1 MMMTHPKFLL
11 QTALALSLSALLLG
25 CGKNGD
31 AQAQQPQKTATGQP
45 ASTPSSTANATAA
58 TPAVATLGQVSVSQ
72 EELQQFLQVLPAA
85 QREAMRNDRVVLEQ
99 WLRSRLAE
107 KAVVQQAKAQEWD
120 KKAEIHHAIEEAQN
134 QVILRSYLQSVSEPA
149 ADYPSEQDLQTAYQ
163 ANQDQFQLPAM
174 YRLSQ
179 IFLSVPD
186 KDEAALAQAKKRAD
200 AWVKQMREG
209 KADFAALAKEN
220 SDEKISAERGGD
232 NGFLPVS
239 QLVPAMRSIV
249 SRLEPGQISDPI
261 VQADGVHIL
270 KVTDMRP
277 ASVRAFDEVKP
288 ALRDALRRQR
298 QQEATQ
304 AYVAGMLDAD
314 TVAVDGKVLSQL
326 LQQTQEP

>member
-1 MMMTHPKFLL
+1 MMTHPKFLL
-11 QTALALSLSALLLG
+11 QSVLALSLSALLVG

-31 AQAQQPQKTATGQP
+31 AQAQQPQAAATGQQSSAP
-45 ASTPSSTANATAA
+45 ASTVNSSAA
-58 TPAVATLGQVSVSQ
+58 TPAVATLGQVVVSQ

-107 KAVVQQAKAQEWD
+107 KAVVEQAKAQEWD
-120 KKAEIHHAIEEAQN
+120 KKAEIRSAIEEAQN

-186 KDEAALAQAKKRAD
+186 KDEQALAQAKKRAD

-209 KADFAALAKEN
+209 KADFAALAKEH

-232 NGFLPVS
+232 NGFLPMS
-239 QLVPAMRSIV
+239 QLVPAMRATV
-249 SRLEPGQISDPI
+249 AKLEPGQLSDPI

-270 KVTDMRP
+270 QLTDLRP
-277 ASVRAFDEVKP
+277 ASVRSLEEVKP

-314 TVAVDGKVLSQL
+314 TVTVDGKVLSQL
-326 LQQTQEP
+326 LQQTQ

>member
-1 MMMTHPKFLL
+1 MTHPKFLL
-11 QTALALSLSALLLG
+11 QSVLALSLSALLVG
-25 CGKNGD
+25 CGKKGD
-31 AQAQQPQKTATGQP
+31 AQAQQPQAAGQQSSAP
-45 ASTPSSTANATAA
+45 ASTAKSSAA
-58 TPAVATLGQVSVSQ
+58 TPAVATLGQVVVSQ
-72 EELQQFLQVLPAA
+72 DELQQFLQVLPAA

-107 KAVVQQAKAQEWD
+107 KAVVEQAKAQEWD
-120 KKAEIHHAIEEAQN
+120 KKAEIRSAIEEAQN

-186 KDEAALAQAKKRAD
+186 KDEQALAQAKKRAD

-209 KADFAALAKEN
+209 KADFAALAKEH

-232 NGFLPVS
+232 NGFLPMS
-239 QLVPAMRSIV
+239 QLVPAMRATV
-249 SRLEPGQISDPI
+249 AKLEPGQLSDPI

-270 KVTDMRP
+270 QLTDLRP
-277 ASVRAFDEVKP
+277 ASVRSLDDVKP

-314 TVAVDGKVLSQL
+314 TVSVDGKVLSQL
-326 LQQTQEP
+326 LQQTP

>member
-1 MMMTHPKFLL
+1 MMTHPKFLL
-11 QTALALSLSALLLG
+11 QSVLALSLSALLVG

-31 AQAQQPQKTATGQP
+31 AQAQQPQAAVSGQQSSAP
-45 ASTPSSTANATAA
+45 ASTVNGSAA
-58 TPAVATLGQVSVSQ
+58 TPAVATLGQVVVSQ

-107 KAVVQQAKAQEWD
+107 KAVVEQAKAQEWD
-120 KKAEIHHAIEEAQN
+120 KKAEIRSAIEEAQN

-163 ANQDQFQLPAM
+163 ANQNQFQLPAM

-186 KDEAALAQAKKRAD
+186 KDEQALAQAKKRAD

-209 KADFAALAKEN
+209 KADFAALAKEH

-232 NGFLPVS
+232 NGFLPMS
-239 QLVPAMRSIV
+239 QLVPAMRATV
-249 SRLEPGQISDPI
+249 AKLEPGQLSDPI

-270 KVTDMRP
+270 QVTDLRP
-277 ASVRAFDEVKP
+277 ASVRSLDEVKP

-314 TVAVDGKVLSQL
+314 TVTVDGKVLSQL
-326 LQQTQEP
+326 LQQTQ

>member
-1 MMMTHPKFLL
+1 MTHPKFLL
-11 QTALALSLSALLLG
+11 QSVLALSLSALLVG

-31 AQAQQPQKTATGQP
+31 AQAQQPQAAATGQQSSAP
-45 ASTPSSTANATAA
+45 ASTVNSSAA
-58 TPAVATLGQVSVSQ
+58 TPAVATLGQVMVSQ
-72 EELQQFLQVLPAA
+72 EELQQFLQVLPAT

-107 KAVVQQAKAQEWD
+107 KAVVEQAKAQEWD
-120 KKAEIHHAIEEAQN
+120 KKAEIRSAIEEAQN

-186 KDEAALAQAKKRAD
+186 KDEQALAQAKKRAD

-209 KADFAALAKEN
+209 KADFAALAKEH

-232 NGFLPVS
+232 NGFLPMS
-239 QLVPAMRSIV
+239 QLVPAMRATV
-249 SRLEPGQISDPI
+249 AKLEPGQLSDPI

-270 KVTDMRP
+270 QVTDLRP
-277 ASVRAFDEVKP
+277 ASVRSLEEVKP

-298 QQEATQ
+298 QQETTQ

-314 TVAVDGKVLSQL
+314 TVTVDGKVLSQL
-326 LQQTQEP
+326 LQQTQ

>member
-1 MMMTHPKFLL
+1 MTHPKILL
-11 QTALALSLSALLLG
+11 QSVLALSLSALLVG

-31 AQAQQPQKTATGQP
+31 AQAQQPQAAGQQSSAP
-45 ASTPSSTANATAA
+45 ASTAKSSAA
-58 TPAVATLGQVSVSQ
+58 TPAVATLGQVVVSQ
-72 EELQQFLQVLPAA
+72 DELQQFLQVLPAA

-107 KAVVQQAKAQEWD
+107 KAVVEQAKAQEWD
-120 KKAEIHHAIEEAQN
+120 KRAEIRSAIEEAQN

-179 IFLSVPD
+179 IFLSVPN
-186 KDEAALAQAKKRAD
+186 KDEQALAQAKKRAD

-209 KADFAALAKEN
+209 KADFAALAKEH

-232 NGFLPVS
+232 NGFLPMS
-239 QLVPAMRSIV
+239 QLVPAMRATV
-249 SRLEPGQISDPI
+249 AKLEPGQLSDPI

-270 KVTDMRP
+270 QLTDLRP
-277 ASVRAFDEVKP
+277 ASVRSLEEVKP

-314 TVAVDGKVLSQL
+314 TVSVDGKVLSQL
-326 LQQTQEP
+326 LQQTP

>member
-1 MMMTHPKFLL
+1 MTHPKILL
-11 QTALALSLSALLLG
+11 QSVLALSLSALLVG

-31 AQAQQPQKTATGQP
+31 AQAQQPQAAVQQSSAP
-45 ASTPSSTANATAA
+45 ASTAKSSAA
-58 TPAVATLGQVSVSQ
+58 TPAVATLGQVVVSQ
-72 EELQQFLQVLPAA
+72 DELQQFLQALPAA

-107 KAVVQQAKAQEWD
+107 KAVVEQAKAQEWD
-120 KKAEIHHAIEEAQN
+120 KKAEIRSAIEEAQN

-186 KDEAALAQAKKRAD
+186 KDEQALAQAKKRAD

-209 KADFAALAKEN
+209 KADFAALAKEH

-232 NGFLPVS
+232 NGFLPMS
-239 QLVPAMRSIV
+239 QLVPAMRATV
-249 SRLEPGQISDPI
+249 AKLEPGQLSDPI

-270 KVTDMRP
+270 QLTDLRP
-277 ASVRAFDEVKP
+277 ASVRSLEEVKP

-314 TVAVDGKVLSQL
+314 TVSVDGKVLSQL
-326 LQQTQEP
+326 LQQTQ

>member
-1 MMMTHPKFLL
+1 MMTHPKFLL
-11 QTALALSLSALLLG
+11 QSVLALSLSALLVG

-31 AQAQQPQKTATGQP
+31 AQAQQPQAAASGQQSSAP
-45 ASTPSSTANATAA
+45 ASTVNSSAA
-58 TPAVATLGQVSVSQ
+58 TPAVATLGQVVVSQ

-107 KAVVQQAKAQEWD
+107 KAVVEQAKTQEWD
-120 KKAEIHHAIEEAQN
+120 KKAEIRSAIEEAQD

-163 ANQDQFQLPAM
+163 ANQNQFQLPAM

-186 KDEAALAQAKKRAD
+186 KDEQALAQAKKRAD

-209 KADFAALAKEN
+209 KADFAALAKEH

-232 NGFLPVS
+232 NGFLPMS
-239 QLVPAMRSIV
+239 QLVPAMRATV
-249 SRLEPGQISDPI
+249 AKLEPGQLSDPI

-270 KVTDMRP
+270 QVTDLRP
-277 ASVRAFDEVKP
+277 ASVRSLEEVKP

-304 AYVAGMLDAD
+304 AYVAGMLDAE
-314 TVAVDGKVLSQL
+314 TVTVDGKVLSQL
-326 LQQTQEP
+326 LQQTQ

>member
-1 MMMTHPKFLL
+1 MMTHPKFLL
-11 QTALALSLSALLLG
+11 QSVLALSLSALLVG

-31 AQAQQPQKTATGQP
+31 AQAQQPQAAASGQQSSAP
-45 ASTPSSTANATAA
+45 ASAVNSSAA
-58 TPAVATLGQVSVSQ
+58 APAVATLGQVVVSQ

-107 KAVVQQAKAQEWD
+107 KAVVEQAKAQEWD
-120 KKAEIHHAIEEAQN
+120 KKAEIRSAIEEAQN

-186 KDEAALAQAKKRAD
+186 KDEQALAQAKKRAD

-209 KADFAALAKEN
+209 KADFAALAKEH

-232 NGFLPVS
+232 NGFLPMS
-239 QLVPAMRSIV
+239 QLVPAMRATV
-249 SRLEPGQISDPI
+249 AKLEPGQLSDPI

-270 KVTDMRP
+270 QVTDLRP
-277 ASVRAFDEVKP
+277 ASVRSLEEVKP

-314 TVAVDGKVLSQL
+314 TVTVDGKVLSQL
-326 LQQTQEP
+326 LQQTQ

>member
-1 MMMTHPKFLL
+1 MTHPKILL
-11 QTALALSLSALLLG
+11 QSVLALSLSALLVG

-31 AQAQQPQKTATGQP
+31 AQAQQPQAAVQQSSAP
-45 ASTPSSTANATAA
+45 ASTAKSSAA
-58 TPAVATLGQVSVSQ
+58 TPAVATLGQVVVSQ
-72 EELQQFLQVLPAA
+72 DELQQFLQALPAA

-107 KAVVQQAKAQEWD
+107 KAVVEQAKVQEWD
-120 KKAEIHHAIEEAQN
+120 KKAEIRSAIEEAQN

-179 IFLSVPD
+179 IFLSVPN
-186 KDEAALAQAKKRAD
+186 KDEQALAQAKKRAD

-209 KADFAALAKEN
+209 KADFAALAKEH

-232 NGFLPVS
+232 NGFLPMS
-239 QLVPAMRSIV
+239 QLVPAMRATV
-249 SRLEPGQISDPI
+249 AKLEPGQLSDPI

-270 KVTDMRP
+270 QLTDLRP
-277 ASVRAFDEVKP
+277 ASVRSLEEVKP

-314 TVAVDGKVLSQL
+314 TVSVDGKVLSQL
-326 LQQTQEP
+326 LQQTP

>member
-1 MMMTHPKFLL
+1 MMTHPKFLL
-11 QTALALSLSALLLG
+11 QSVLALSLSALLVG

-31 AQAQQPQKTATGQP
+31 AQAQQPQAAATGQQSSAP
-45 ASTPSSTANATAA
+45 ASTVNGSAA
-58 TPAVATLGQVSVSQ
+58 TPAVATLGQVVVSQ

-107 KAVVQQAKAQEWD
+107 KAVVEQAKAQEWD
-120 KKAEIHHAIEEAQN
+120 KKAEIRSAIEEAQN

-186 KDEAALAQAKKRAD
+186 KDEQALAQAKKRAD

-209 KADFAALAKEN
+209 KADFAALAKEH

-232 NGFLPVS
+232 NGFLPMS
-239 QLVPAMRSIV
+239 QLVPAMRATV
-249 SRLEPGQISDPI
+249 VKLEPGQLSDPI

-270 KVTDMRP
+270 QVTDLRP
-277 ASVRAFDEVKP
+277 ASVRSLEEIKP

-314 TVAVDGKVLSQL
+314 TVTVDGKVLSQL
-326 LQQTQEP
+326 LQQTQ

>member
-1 MMMTHPKFLL
+1 MTHPKFLL
-11 QTALALSLSALLLG
+11 QSVLALSLSALLVG

-31 AQAQQPQKTATGQP
+31 AQAQQPQAAATGQQSSAP
-45 ASTPSSTANATAA
+45 ASTVNGSAA
-58 TPAVATLGQVSVSQ
+58 TPAVATLGQVVVSQ

-107 KAVVQQAKAQEWD
+107 KAVVEQAKAQEWD
-120 KKAEIHHAIEEAQN
+120 KKAEIRSAIEEAQN

-179 IFLSVPD
+179 IFLSVPE
-186 KDEAALAQAKKRAD
+186 KDEQALAQAKKRAD

-209 KADFAALAKEN
+209 KADFAALAKEH

-232 NGFLPVS
+232 NGFLPMS
-239 QLVPAMRSIV
+239 QLVPAMRATV
-249 SRLEPGQISDPI
+249 AKLEPGQLSDPI

-270 KVTDMRP
+270 QVTDLRP
-277 ASVRAFDEVKP
+277 ASVRSLEEVKP

-314 TVAVDGKVLSQL
+314 TVTVDGKVLSQL
-326 LQQTQEP
+326 LQQTQ

>member
-1 MMMTHPKFLL
+1 MTHPKILL
-11 QTALALSLSALLLG
+11 QSVLALSLSALLVG

-31 AQAQQPQKTATGQP
+31 AQAQQPQAAVQQSSAP
-45 ASTPSSTANATAA
+45 ASTAKSSAA
-58 TPAVATLGQVSVSQ
+58 TPAVATLGQVAVSQ
-72 EELQQFLQVLPAA
+72 DELQQFLQVLPAA

-107 KAVVQQAKAQEWD
+107 KAVVEQAKAQEWD
-120 KKAEIHHAIEEAQN
+120 KKAEIRSAIEEAQN

-186 KDEAALAQAKKRAD
+186 KDEQALAQAKKRAD

-209 KADFAALAKEN
+209 KADFAALAKEH

-232 NGFLPVS
+232 NGFLPMS
-239 QLVPAMRSIV
+239 QLVPAMRATV
-249 SRLEPGQISDPI
+249 AKLEPGQLSDPI

-270 KVTDMRP
+270 QLTDLRP
-277 ASVRAFDEVKP
+277 ASVRSLEEVKP

-314 TVAVDGKVLSQL
+314 TVSVDGKVLSQL
-326 LQQTQEP
+326 LQQTQ

>member
-1 MMMTHPKFLL
+1 MTHPKFLL
-11 QTALALSLSALLLG
+11 QSVLALSLSALLVG

-31 AQAQQPQKTATGQP
+31 AQAQQPQAAATGQQSSAP
-45 ASTPSSTANATAA
+45 ASTVNSSAA
-58 TPAVATLGQVSVSQ
+58 TPAVATLGQVVVSQ

-107 KAVVQQAKAQEWD
+107 KAVVEQAKAQEWD
-120 KKAEIHHAIEEAQN
+120 KKAEIRSAIEEAQD

-149 ADYPSEQDLQTAYQ
+149 ADYPSEQDLQMAYQ

-186 KDEAALAQAKKRAD
+186 KDEQALAQAKKRAD

-209 KADFAALAKEN
+209 KADFAALAKEH

-232 NGFLPVS
+232 NGFLPMS
-239 QLVPAMRSIV
+239 QLVPAMRATV
-249 SRLEPGQISDPI
+249 AKLEPGQLSDPI

-270 KVTDMRP
+270 QVTDLRP
-277 ASVRAFDEVKP
+277 ASVRSLEEVKP

-314 TVAVDGKVLSQL
+314 TVTVDGKVLSQL
-326 LQQTQEP
+326 LQQSQ

>member
-1 MMMTHPKFLL
+1 MMTHPKFLL
-11 QTALALSLSALLLG
+11 QSVLALSLSALLVG

-31 AQAQQPQKTATGQP
+31 AQAQQPQAAATGQQSSAP
-45 ASTPSSTANATAA
+45 ASTVNGSAA
-58 TPAVATLGQVSVSQ
+58 TPAVATLGQVVVSQ

-107 KAVVQQAKAQEWD
+107 KAVVEQAKAQEWD
-120 KKAEIHHAIEEAQN
+120 KKAEIRSAIEEAQN

-179 IFLSVPD
+179 IFLSVPE
-186 KDEAALAQAKKRAD
+186 KDEQALAQAKKRAD

-209 KADFAALAKEN
+209 KADFAALAKEH

-232 NGFLPVS
+232 NGFLPMS
-239 QLVPAMRSIV
+239 QLVPAMRATV
-249 SRLEPGQISDPI
+249 AKLEPGQLSDPI

-270 KVTDMRP
+270 QVTDLRP
-277 ASVRAFDEVKP
+277 ASVRSLEEVKP

-314 TVAVDGKVLSQL
+314 TVTVDGKVLSQL
-326 LQQTQEP
+326 LQQSQ

>member
-1 MMMTHPKFLL
+1 MTHPKFLL
-11 QTALALSLSALLLG
+11 QSVLALSLSALLVG

-31 AQAQQPQKTATGQP
+31 AQAQQPQAAATGQQSSAP
-45 ASTPSSTANATAA
+45 ASTVNGSAA
-58 TPAVATLGQVSVSQ
+58 TPAVATLGQVVVSQ

-85 QREAMRNDRVVLEQ
+85 QREAMRNERVVLEQ

-107 KAVVQQAKAQEWD
+107 KAVVEQAKAQEWD
-120 KKAEIHHAIEEAQN
+120 KKAEIRSAIEEAQN

-186 KDEAALAQAKKRAD
+186 KDEQALAQAKKRAD

-209 KADFAALAKEN
+209 KADFAALAKEH

-232 NGFLPVS
+232 NGFLPMS
-239 QLVPAMRSIV
+239 QLVPAMRATV
-249 SRLEPGQISDPI
+249 AKLEPGQLSDPI

-270 KVTDMRP
+270 QVTDLRP
-277 ASVRAFDEVKP
+277 ASVRSLEEVKP

-304 AYVAGMLDAD
+304 AYVAGMLDAE
-314 TVAVDGKVLSQL
+314 TVTVDGKVLSQL
-326 LQQTQEP
+326 LQQTQ

>member
-1 MMMTHPKFLL
+1 MTHPKILL
-11 QTALALSLSALLLG
+11 QSVLALSLSALLVG

-31 AQAQQPQKTATGQP
+31 AQAQQPQAAVQQSSAP
-45 ASTPSSTANATAA
+45 ASTAKSSAA
-58 TPAVATLGQVSVSQ
+58 TPAVATLGQVAVSQ
-72 EELQQFLQVLPAA
+72 DELQQFLQVLPAA

-107 KAVVQQAKAQEWD
+107 KAVVEQAKAQEWD
-120 KKAEIHHAIEEAQN
+120 KKAEIRSAIEEAQN

-186 KDEAALAQAKKRAD
+186 KDEQALAQAKKRAD

-209 KADFAALAKEN
+209 KADFAALAKEH
-220 SDEKISAERGGD
+220 SDEKISAERGGN
-232 NGFLPVS
+232 NGFLPMS
-239 QLVPAMRSIV
+239 QLVPAMRATV
-249 SRLEPGQISDPI
+249 AKLEPGQLSDPI

-270 KVTDMRP
+270 QLTDLRP
-277 ASVRAFDEVKP
+277 ASVRSLEEVKP

-314 TVAVDGKVLSQL
+314 TVSVDGKVLSQL
-326 LQQTQEP
+326 LQQTP

>member
-1 MMMTHPKFLL
+1 MTHPKFLL
-11 QTALALSLSALLLG
+11 QSVLALSLSALLVG

-31 AQAQQPQKTATGQP
+31 AQAQQPQAAATGQQSSAP
-45 ASTPSSTANATAA
+45 ASTVNGSAA
-58 TPAVATLGQVSVSQ
+58 TPAVATLGQVVVSQ

-107 KAVVQQAKAQEWD
+107 KAVVEQAKAQEWD
-120 KKAEIHHAIEEAQN
+120 KKAEIRSAIEEAQN

-186 KDEAALAQAKKRAD
+186 KDEQALAQAKKRAD

-209 KADFAALAKEN
+209 KADFAALAKEH
-220 SDEKISAERGGD
+220 SDEKISAGRGGD
-232 NGFLPVS
+232 NGFLPMS
-239 QLVPAMRSIV
+239 QLVPAMRATV
-249 SRLEPGQISDPI
+249 AKLEPGQLSDPI

-270 KVTDMRP
+270 QVTDLRP
-277 ASVRAFDEVKP
+277 ASVRSLEEVKP

-304 AYVAGMLDAD
+304 AYVAGMLDAE
-314 TVAVDGKVLSQL
+314 TVTVDGKVLSQL
-326 LQQTQEP
+326 LQQTQ

>member
-1 MMMTHPKFLL
+1 MTHPKFLL
-11 QTALALSLSALLLG
+11 QSVLALSLSALLVG

-31 AQAQQPQKTATGQP
+31 AQAQQPQAAATGQQSSAP
-45 ASTPSSTANATAA
+45 ATTVNSSAA
-58 TPAVATLGQVSVSQ
+58 APAVATLGQVVVSQ

-107 KAVVQQAKAQEWD
+107 KAVVEQAKAQEWD
-120 KKAEIHHAIEEAQN
+120 KKAEIRSAIEEAQN

-186 KDEAALAQAKKRAD
+186 KDEQALAQAKKRAD

-209 KADFAALAKEN
+209 KADFAALAKEH

-232 NGFLPVS
+232 NGFLPMS
-239 QLVPAMRSIV
+239 QLVPAMRATV
-249 SRLEPGQISDPI
+249 AKLEPGQLSDPI

-270 KVTDMRP
+270 QVTDLRP
-277 ASVRAFDEVKP
+277 ASVRSLEEVKP

-314 TVAVDGKVLSQL
+314 TVTVDGKVLSQL
-326 LQQTQEP
+326 LQQTQ

>member
-1 MMMTHPKFLL
+1 V
-11 QTALALSLSALLLG
+11 LALSLSALLVG

-31 AQAQQPQKTATGQP
+31 AQAQQPQAAATGQQSSAP
-45 ASTPSSTANATAA
+45 ASTVNSSAA
-58 TPAVATLGQVSVSQ
+58 TPAVATLGQVVVSQ

-107 KAVVQQAKAQEWD
+107 KAVVEQAKAQEWD
-120 KKAEIHHAIEEAQN
+120 KKAEIRSAIEEAQN

-186 KDEAALAQAKKRAD
+186 KDEQALAQAKKRAD

-209 KADFAALAKEN
+209 KADFAALAKEH

-232 NGFLPVS
+232 NGFLPMS
-239 QLVPAMRSIV
+239 QLVPAMRATV
-249 SRLEPGQISDPI
+249 AKLERGQLSDPI

-270 KVTDMRP
+270 QVTDLRP
-277 ASVRAFDEVKP
+277 ASVRSLEEVKP

-304 AYVAGMLDAD
+304 AYVAGMLDAE
-314 TVAVDGKVLSQL
+314 TVTVDGKVLSQL
-326 LQQTQEP
+326 LQQTQ

>member
-1 MMMTHPKFLL
+1 MMTHPKFLL
-11 QTALALSLSALLLG
+11 QSVLALSLSALLVG

-31 AQAQQPQKTATGQP
+31 AQAQQPQAAATGQQSSAP
-45 ASTPSSTANATAA
+45 ASTVNSSAA
-58 TPAVATLGQVSVSQ
+58 APAVATLGQVVVSQ

-107 KAVVQQAKAQEWD
+107 KAVVEQAKTQEWD
-120 KKAEIHHAIEEAQN
+120 KKAEIRSAIEEAQN

-186 KDEAALAQAKKRAD
+186 KDEQALAQAKKRAD

-209 KADFAALAKEN
+209 KADFAALAKEH

-232 NGFLPVS
+232 NGFLPMS
-239 QLVPAMRSIV
+239 QLVPAMRATV
-249 SRLEPGQISDPI
+249 AKLEPGQLSDPI

-270 KVTDMRP
+270 QVTDLRP
-277 ASVRAFDEVKP
+277 ASVRSLEEVKP

-314 TVAVDGKVLSQL
+314 TVTVDGKVLSQL
-326 LQQTQEP
+326 LQQTQ

>member
-1 MMMTHPKFLL
+1 MTHPKFLL
-11 QTALALSLSALLLG
+11 QSVLALSLSALLVG

-31 AQAQQPQKTATGQP
+31 AQAQQPQAAATGQQSSAP
-45 ASTPSSTANATAA
+45 ASTVNSSAA
-58 TPAVATLGQVSVSQ
+58 TPAVATLGQVVVSQ

-107 KAVVQQAKAQEWD
+107 KAVVEQAKAQEWD
-120 KKAEIHHAIEEAQN
+120 KKAEIRSAIEEAQN

-186 KDEAALAQAKKRAD
+186 KDEQALAQAKKRAD

-209 KADFAALAKEN
+209 KADFAALAKEH

-232 NGFLPVS
+232 NGFLPMS
-239 QLVPAMRSIV
+239 QLVPAMRATV
-249 SRLEPGQISDPI
+249 AKLEPGQLSDPI

-270 KVTDMRP
+270 QVTDLRP
-277 ASVRAFDEVKP
+277 ASVRSLEEVKP

-304 AYVAGMLDAD
+304 AYVAGMLDAE
-314 TVAVDGKVLSQL
+314 TVTVDGKVLSQL
-326 LQQTQEP
+326 LQQTQ

>member
-1 MMMTHPKFLL
+1 MTHPKFLL
-11 QTALALSLSALLLG
+11 QSVLALSLSALLVG

-31 AQAQQPQKTATGQP
+31 AQAQQPQAAATRQQSSAP
-45 ASTPSSTANATAA
+45 ASTVNSSAA
-58 TPAVATLGQVSVSQ
+58 TPAVATLGQVVVSQ

-107 KAVVQQAKAQEWD
+107 KAVVEQAKAQEWD
-120 KKAEIHHAIEEAQN
+120 KKAEIRSAIEEAQN

-186 KDEAALAQAKKRAD
+186 KDEQALAQAKKRAD

-209 KADFAALAKEN
+209 KADFAALAKEH

-232 NGFLPVS
+232 NGFLPMS
-239 QLVPAMRSIV
+239 QLVPAMRATV
-249 SRLEPGQISDPI
+249 AKLEPGQLSDPI

-270 KVTDMRP
+270 QVTDLRP
-277 ASVRAFDEVKP
+277 SSVRSLEEVKP

-304 AYVAGMLDAD
+304 AYVAGMLDAE
-314 TVAVDGKVLSQL
+314 TVTVDGKVLSQL
-326 LQQTQEP
+326 LQQTQ

>member
-1 MMMTHPKFLL
+1 MMTHPKFLL
-11 QTALALSLSALLLG
+11 QSVLALSLSALLVG

-31 AQAQQPQKTATGQP
+31 AQAQQPQAAATRQQSSAP
-45 ASTPSSTANATAA
+45 ASTVNSSAA
-58 TPAVATLGQVSVSQ
+58 TPAVATLGQVVVSQ

-107 KAVVQQAKAQEWD
+107 KAVVEQAKAQEWD
-120 KKAEIHHAIEEAQN
+120 KKAEIRSAIEEAQN

-186 KDEAALAQAKKRAD
+186 KDEQALAQAKKRAD

-209 KADFAALAKEN
+209 KADFAALAKEH

-232 NGFLPVS
+232 NGFLPMS
-239 QLVPAMRSIV
+239 QLVPAMRATV
-249 SRLEPGQISDPI
+249 AKLEPGQLSDPI

-270 KVTDMRP
+270 QVTDLRP
-277 ASVRAFDEVKP
+277 SSVRSLEEVKP

-304 AYVAGMLDAD
+304 AYVAGMLDAE
-314 TVAVDGKVLSQL
+314 TVTVDGKVLSQL
-326 LQQTQEP
+326 LQQTQ

>member
-1 MMMTHPKFLL
+1 MMTHPKFLL
-11 QTALALSLSALLLG
+11 QSVLALSLSALLVG

-31 AQAQQPQKTATGQP
+31 AQAQQPQAAATGQQSSAP
-45 ASTPSSTANATAA
+45 ASTVNSSAA
-58 TPAVATLGQVSVSQ
+58 TPAVATLGQVVVSQ

-85 QREAMRNDRVVLEQ
+85 QRGAMRNDRVVLEQ

-107 KAVVQQAKAQEWD
+107 KAVVEQAKAQEWD
-120 KKAEIHHAIEEAQN
+120 KKAEIRSAIEEAQN

-186 KDEAALAQAKKRAD
+186 KDEQALAQAKKRAD

-209 KADFAALAKEN
+209 KADFAALAKEH

-232 NGFLPVS
+232 NGFLPMS
-239 QLVPAMRSIV
+239 QLVPAMRATV
-249 SRLEPGQISDPI
+249 AKLEPGQLSDPI

-270 KVTDMRP
+270 QVTDLRP
-277 ASVRAFDEVKP
+277 ASVRSLEEVKP

-304 AYVAGMLDAD
+304 AYVAGMLDAE
-314 TVAVDGKVLSQL
+314 TVTVDGKVLSQL
-326 LQQTQEP
+326 LQQTQ

>member
-1 MMMTHPKFLL
+1 MTHPKFLL
-11 QTALALSLSALLLG
+11 QSVLALSLSALLVG

-31 AQAQQPQKTATGQP
+31 AQAQQPQAAATGQQSSAP
-45 ASTPSSTANATAA
+45 ASTVNSNAA
-58 TPAVATLGQVSVSQ
+58 TPAVATLGQVVVSQ

-107 KAVVQQAKAQEWD
+107 KAVVEQAKAQEWD
-120 KKAEIHHAIEEAQN
+120 KKAEIRSAIEEAQN

-186 KDEAALAQAKKRAD
+186 KDEQALAQAKKRAD

-209 KADFAALAKEN
+209 KADFAALAKEH

-232 NGFLPVS
+232 NGFLPMS
-239 QLVPAMRSIV
+239 QLVPAMRATV
-249 SRLEPGQISDPI
+249 AKLEPGQLSDPI

-270 KVTDMRP
+270 QVTDLRP
-277 ASVRAFDEVKP
+277 ASVRSLEEVKP

-314 TVAVDGKVLSQL
+314 TVTVDGKVLSQL
-326 LQQTQEP
+326 LQQTQ

>member
-1 MMMTHPKFLL
+1 MMTHPKFLL
-11 QTALALSLSALLLG
+11 QSVLALSLSALLVG

-31 AQAQQPQKTATGQP
+31 AQAQQPQAAGQQSSAP
-45 ASTPSSTANATAA
+45 ASTVKSSAA
-58 TPAVATLGQVSVSQ
+58 APAVATLGQVVVSQ

-107 KAVVQQAKAQEWD
+107 KAVVEQAKAQEWD
-120 KKAEIHHAIEEAQN
+120 KKAEIRSAIEEAQN

-186 KDEAALAQAKKRAD
+186 KDEQALAQAKKRAD

-209 KADFAALAKEN
+209 KADFAALAKEH
-220 SDEKISAERGGD
+220 SDEKVSAERGGD
-232 NGFLPVS
+232 NGFLPMS
-239 QLVPAMRSIV
+239 QLVPAMRATV
-249 SRLEPGQISDPI
+249 AKLEPGQLSDPI

-270 KVTDMRP
+270 QVTDLRP
-277 ASVRAFDEVKP
+277 ASVRSLEEVKP

-298 QQEATQ
+298 QQETTQ

-314 TVAVDGKVLSQL
+314 TVTVDGKVLSQL
-326 LQQTQEP
+326 LQQTQ

>member
-1 MMMTHPKFLL
+1 MMTHPKFLL
-11 QTALALSLSALLLG
+11 QSVLALSLSALLVG

-31 AQAQQPQKTATGQP
+31 AQAQQPQAAATGQQSSAP
-45 ASTPSSTANATAA
+45 ASTVNSSAA
-58 TPAVATLGQVSVSQ
+58 TPAVATLGQVVVSQ

-107 KAVVQQAKAQEWD
+107 KAVVEQAKAQEWD
-120 KKAEIHHAIEEAQN
+120 KKAEIRSAIEEAQN

-186 KDEAALAQAKKRAD
+186 KDEQALAQAKKRAD

-209 KADFAALAKEN
+209 KADFAALAKEH

-232 NGFLPVS
+232 NGFLPMS
-239 QLVPAMRSIV
+239 QLVPAMRATV
-249 SRLEPGQISDPI
+249 AKLEPGQLSDPI

-270 KVTDMRP
+270 QVTDLRP
-277 ASVRAFDEVKP
+277 ASVRSLEEVKP

-304 AYVAGMLDAD
+304 AYVAGMLDAE
-314 TVAVDGKVLSQL
+314 TVTVDGKVLSQL
-326 LQQTQEP
+326 LQQTQ

>member
-1 MMMTHPKFLL
+1 MMTHPKFLL
-11 QTALALSLSALLLG
+11 QSVLALSLSALLVG

-31 AQAQQPQKTATGQP
+31 AQAQQPQAAATGQQSSAP
-45 ASTPSSTANATAA
+45 ASTVNSSAA
-58 TPAVATLGQVSVSQ
+58 TPAVATLGQVVVSQ

-107 KAVVQQAKAQEWD
+107 KAVVEQAKAQEWD
-120 KKAEIHHAIEEAQN
+120 KKAEIRSAIEEAQN

-186 KDEAALAQAKKRAD
+186 KDEQALAQAKKRAD

-209 KADFAALAKEN
+209 KADFAALAKEH

-232 NGFLPVS
+232 NGFLPMS
-239 QLVPAMRSIV
+239 QLVPAMRATV
-249 SRLEPGQISDPI
+249 AKLEPGQLSDPI

-270 KVTDMRP
+270 QVTDLRP
-277 ASVRAFDEVKP
+277 ASVRSLEEVKP

-314 TVAVDGKVLSQL
+314 TVTVDGKVLSQL
-326 LQQTQEP
+326 LQQTQ

>member
-1 MMMTHPKFLL
+1 MMTHPKFLL
-11 QTALALSLSALLLG
+11 QSVLALSLSALLVG

-31 AQAQQPQKTATGQP
+31 AQAQQPQAAATGQQSSAP
-45 ASTPSSTANATAA
+45 ASTVNSSAA
-58 TPAVATLGQVSVSQ
+58 TPAVATLGQVVVSQ

-107 KAVVQQAKAQEWD
+107 KAVVEQAKTQEWD
-120 KKAEIHHAIEEAQN
+120 KKAEIRSAIEEAQD

-149 ADYPSEQDLQTAYQ
+149 ADYPSEQDLQMAYQ

-186 KDEAALAQAKKRAD
+186 KDEQALAQAKKRAD

-209 KADFAALAKEN
+209 KADFAALAKEH

-232 NGFLPVS
+232 NGFLPMS
-239 QLVPAMRSIV
+239 QLVPAMRATV
-249 SRLEPGQISDPI
+249 AKLEPGQLSDPI

-270 KVTDMRP
+270 QVTDLRP
-277 ASVRAFDEVKP
+277 ASVRSLEEVKP

-304 AYVAGMLDAD
+304 AYVAGMLDAE
-314 TVAVDGKVLSQL
+314 TVTVDGKVLSQL
-326 LQQTQEP
+326 LQQTQ

>member
-1 MMMTHPKFLL
+1 MTHPKFLL
-11 QTALALSLSALLLG
+11 QSVLALSLSALLVG

-31 AQAQQPQKTATGQP
+31 AQAQQPQAAATGQQSSAP
-45 ASTPSSTANATAA
+45 ASTVNGSAA
-58 TPAVATLGQVSVSQ
+58 TPAVATLGQVVVSQ

-107 KAVVQQAKAQEWD
+107 KAVVEQAKAQEWD
-120 KKAEIHHAIEEAQN
+120 KKAEIRSAIEEAQN

-186 KDEAALAQAKKRAD
+186 KDEQALAQAKKRAD

-209 KADFAALAKEN
+209 KADFAALAKEH

-232 NGFLPVS
+232 NGFLPMS
-239 QLVPAMRSIV
+239 QLVPAMRATV
-249 SRLEPGQISDPI
+249 AKLEPGQLSDPI

-270 KVTDMRP
+270 QVTDLRP
-277 ASVRAFDEVKP
+277 ASVRSLEEVKP

-304 AYVAGMLDAD
+304 AYVAGMLDAE
-314 TVAVDGKVLSQL
+314 TVTVDGKVLSQL
-326 LQQTQEP
+326 LQQTQ

>member
-1 MMMTHPKFLL
+1 MTHPKFLL
-11 QTALALSLSALLLG
+11 QSVLALSLSALLVG

-31 AQAQQPQKTATGQP
+31 AQAQQPQAAGQQSSAP
-45 ASTPSSTANATAA
+45 ASTAKSSAA
-58 TPAVATLGQVSVSQ
+58 TPAVATLGQVVVSQ
-72 EELQQFLQVLPAA
+72 DELQQFLQVLPAA

-107 KAVVQQAKAQEWD
+107 KAVVEQAKAQEWD
-120 KKAEIHHAIEEAQN
+120 KKAEIRSAIEEAQN

-186 KDEAALAQAKKRAD
+186 KDEQALAQAKKRAD

-209 KADFAALAKEN
+209 KADFAALAKEH

-232 NGFLPVS
+232 NGFLPMS
-239 QLVPAMRSIV
+239 QLVPAMRATV
-249 SRLEPGQISDPI
+249 AKLEPGQLSDPI
-261 VQADGVHIL
+261 VQADGVHICN
-270 KVTDMRP
+270 
-277 ASVRAFDEVKP
+277 
-288 ALRDALRRQR
+288 
-298 QQEATQ
+298 
-304 AYVAGMLDAD
+304 
-314 TVAVDGKVLSQL
+314 
-326 LQQTQEP
+326 

>member
-1 MMMTHPKFLL
+1 MMTHPKFLL
-11 QTALALSLSALLLG
+11 QSVLALSLSALLVG

-31 AQAQQPQKTATGQP
+31 AQAQQPQAAATGQQSSAP
-45 ASTPSSTANATAA
+45 ASTVNSSAA
-58 TPAVATLGQVSVSQ
+58 TPAVATLGQVVVSQ

-107 KAVVQQAKAQEWD
+107 KAVVEQAKAQEWD
-120 KKAEIHHAIEEAQN
+120 KKAEIRSAIEEAQN

-179 IFLSVPD
+179 IFLSVPE
-186 KDEAALAQAKKRAD
+186 KDEQALAQAKKRAD

-209 KADFAALAKEN
+209 KADFAALAKEH

-232 NGFLPVS
+232 NGFLPMS
-239 QLVPAMRSIV
+239 QLVPAMRATV
-249 SRLEPGQISDPI
+249 AKLEPGQLSDPI

-270 KVTDMRP
+270 QVTDLRP
-277 ASVRAFDEVKP
+277 ASVRSLEEVKP

-314 TVAVDGKVLSQL
+314 TVTVDGKVLSQL
-326 LQQTQEP
+326 LQQSQ

>member
-1 MMMTHPKFLL
+1 MTHPKFLL
-11 QTALALSLSALLLG
+11 QSVLALSLSALLVG

-31 AQAQQPQKTATGQP
+31 AQAQQPQAAATGQQSSAP
-45 ASTPSSTANATAA
+45 ASTVNSSAA
-58 TPAVATLGQVSVSQ
+58 TPAVATLGQVVVSQ

-107 KAVVQQAKAQEWD
+107 KAVVEQAKAQEWD
-120 KKAEIHHAIEEAQN
+120 KKAEIRSAIEEAQN

-186 KDEAALAQAKKRAD
+186 KDEQALAQAKKRAD

-209 KADFAALAKEN
+209 KADFAALAKEH

-232 NGFLPVS
+232 NGFLPMS
-239 QLVPAMRSIV
+239 QLVPAMRATV
-249 SRLEPGQISDPI
+249 AKLEPGQLSDPI

-270 KVTDMRP
+270 QVTDLRP
-277 ASVRAFDEVKP
+277 ASVRSLEEVKP

-298 QQEATQ
+298 QQEVTQ

-314 TVAVDGKVLSQL
+314 TVTVDGKVLSQL
-326 LQQTQEP
+326 LQQTQ

>member
-1 MMMTHPKFLL
+1 MTHPKFLL
-11 QTALALSLSALLLG
+11 QSVLALSLSALLVG

-31 AQAQQPQKTATGQP
+31 AQAQQPQAAASGQQSSAP
-45 ASTPSSTANATAA
+45 ASTVNSSAA
-58 TPAVATLGQVSVSQ
+58 TPAVATLGQVVVSQ

-107 KAVVQQAKAQEWD
+107 KAVVEQAKTQEWD
-120 KKAEIHHAIEEAQN
+120 KKAEIRSAIEEAQD

-163 ANQDQFQLPAM
+163 ANQNQFQLPAM

-186 KDEAALAQAKKRAD
+186 KDEQALAQAKKRAD

-209 KADFAALAKEN
+209 KADFAALAKEH

-232 NGFLPVS
+232 NGFLPMS
-239 QLVPAMRSIV
+239 QLVPAMRATV
-249 SRLEPGQISDPI
+249 AKLEPGQLSDPI

-270 KVTDMRP
+270 QVTDLRP
-277 ASVRAFDEVKP
+277 ASVRSLEEVKP

-304 AYVAGMLDAD
+304 AYVAGMLDAE
-314 TVAVDGKVLSQL
+314 TVTVDGKVLSQL
-326 LQQTQEP
+326 LQQTQ

>member
-1 MMMTHPKFLL
+1 MTHPKILL
-11 QTALALSLSALLLG
+11 QSVLALSLSALLVG

-31 AQAQQPQKTATGQP
+31 AQAQQPQAAGQQSSAP
-45 ASTPSSTANATAA
+45 ASTAKSSAA
-58 TPAVATLGQVSVSQ
+58 TPAVATLGQVVVSQ
-72 EELQQFLQVLPAA
+72 DELQQFLQVLPAA

-107 KAVVQQAKAQEWD
+107 KAVVEQAKAQEWD
-120 KKAEIHHAIEEAQN
+120 KRAEIRSAIEEAQN

-179 IFLSVPD
+179 IFLSVPN
-186 KDEAALAQAKKRAD
+186 KDEQALAQAKKRAD

-209 KADFAALAKEN
+209 KADFAALAKEH

-232 NGFLPVS
+232 NGFLPMS
-239 QLVPAMRSIV
+239 QLVPAMRATV
-249 SRLEPGQISDPI
+249 AKLEPGQLSDPI

-270 KVTDMRP
+270 QLTDLRP
-277 ASVRAFDEVKP
+277 ASVRSLDDVKP

-314 TVAVDGKVLSQL
+314 TVSVDGKVLSQL
-326 LQQTQEP
+326 LQQTP

>member
-1 MMMTHPKFLL
+1 MTHPKILL
-11 QTALALSLSALLLG
+11 QSVLALSLSALLVG

-31 AQAQQPQKTATGQP
+31 AQAQQPQAAGQQSSAP
-45 ASTPSSTANATAA
+45 ASTAKSSAA
-58 TPAVATLGQVSVSQ
+58 TPAVATLGQVVVSQ
-72 EELQQFLQVLPAA
+72 DELQQFLQVLPAA

-107 KAVVQQAKAQEWD
+107 KAVVEQAKAQEWD
-120 KKAEIHHAIEEAQN
+120 KKAEIRSAIEEAQN

-186 KDEAALAQAKKRAD
+186 KDEQALAQAKKRAD

-209 KADFAALAKEN
+209 KADFAALAKEH

-232 NGFLPVS
+232 NGFLPMS
-239 QLVPAMRSIV
+239 QLVPAMRATV
-249 SRLEPGQISDPI
+249 AKLEPGQLSDPI

-270 KVTDMRP
+270 QLTDLRP
-277 ASVRAFDEVKP
+277 ASVRSLEEVKP

-314 TVAVDGKVLSQL
+314 TVSVDGKVLSLL
-326 LQQTQEP
+326 LQQTP

>member
-1 MMMTHPKFLL
+1 MMTHPKFLL
-11 QTALALSLSALLLG
+11 QSVLALSLSALLVG

-31 AQAQQPQKTATGQP
+31 AQAQQPQAAATGQQSSAP
-45 ASTPSSTANATAA
+45 ASTVNGSAA
-58 TPAVATLGQVSVSQ
+58 TPAVATLGQVVVSQ

-107 KAVVQQAKAQEWD
+107 KAVVEQAKAQEWD
-120 KKAEIHHAIEEAQN
+120 KKAEIRSAIEEAQN

-186 KDEAALAQAKKRAD
+186 KDDQAMAQAKKRAD

-209 KADFAALAKEN
+209 KADFAALAKEH

-232 NGFLPVS
+232 NGFLPMS
-239 QLVPAMRSIV
+239 QLVPAMRATV
-249 SRLEPGQISDPI
+249 AKLEPGQLSDPI

-270 KVTDMRP
+270 QVTDLRP
-277 ASVRAFDEVKP
+277 ASVRSLEEVKP
-288 ALRDALRRQR
+288 ALRGALRRQR

-314 TVAVDGKVLSQL
+314 TVTVDGKVLSQL
-326 LQQTQEP
+326 LQQTQ

>member
-1 MMMTHPKFLL
+1 MMTHPKFLL
-11 QTALALSLSALLLG
+11 QSVLALSLSALLVG

-31 AQAQQPQKTATGQP
+31 AQAQQPQAAATGQQSSAP
-45 ASTPSSTANATAA
+45 ASTVNSSAA
-58 TPAVATLGQVSVSQ
+58 TPAVATLGQVVVSQ

-107 KAVVQQAKAQEWD
+107 KAVVEQAKAQEWD
-120 KKAEIHHAIEEAQN
+120 KKAEIRSAIEEAQD

-149 ADYPSEQDLQTAYQ
+149 ADYPSEQDLQMAYQ

-186 KDEAALAQAKKRAD
+186 KDEQALAQAKKRAD

-209 KADFAALAKEN
+209 KADFAALAKEH

-232 NGFLPVS
+232 NGFLPMS
-239 QLVPAMRSIV
+239 QLVPAMRATV
-249 SRLEPGQISDPI
+249 AKLEPGQLSDPI

-270 KVTDMRP
+270 QVTDLRP
-277 ASVRAFDEVKP
+277 ASVRSLEEVKP

-314 TVAVDGKVLSQL
+314 TVTVDGKVLSQL
-326 LQQTQEP
+326 LQQSQ